1 MGERQAGGLQ
11 VAGLEVAGLAV
22 TLGGRRVLR
31 DISFEA
37 PAGRTT
43 AVLGPSGCGKTTLL
57 RAVCGLQQPDE
68 GQVLVGGRDVSGVP
82 AHERG
87 MGLAFQDRALFPHLD
102 VAGNVAFGL
111 RMAGVSEP
119 ATVRRVREVLALVG
133 LEGFEGRRVGSLSG
147 GEAQRVALARSLAPD
162 PAVLCL
168 DEPLGSL
175 DRVLHDRLVED
186 LRALFDALA
195 TTVLLVTHDHAEALA
210 LADHLVVVGSA
221 EGPAEGPA
229 AATVL
234 AAGSP
239 REIWLRPPTV
249 AVARFLGHQVLDA
262 LSAAALGMDT
272 GGTPWVV
279 VHASAV
285 QLVPGGGAVVRDSL
299 FVGGRTVVRVEV
311 PGVGLVQADTGAWA
325 GPSAGD
331 RVDVRV
337 DPAGVWPVG
346 S

>member
-1 MGERQAGGLQ
+1 MLDVQAAGLQ
-11 VAGLEVAGLAV
+11 VAGLTV
-22 TLGGRRVLR
+22 TLGGRRVLGGV
-31 DISFEA
+31 SFGA

-57 RAVCGLQQPDE
+57 RVVCGLQQPDA
-68 GQVLVGGRDVSGVP
+68 GRVLVGGREVTEVP
-82 AHERG
+82 AYRRG

-111 RMAGVSEP
+111 RMAGMSES
-119 ATVRRVREVLALVG
+119 AAASRVREVLELVG
-133 LEGFEGRRVGSLSG
+133 LGGFEGRRVGGLSG

-186 LRALFDALA
+186 LRGLFTRLA
-195 TTVLLVTHDHAEALA
+195 TTVLLVTHDHTEALA
-210 LADHLVVVGSA
+210 LADHLVVVG
-221 EGPAEGPA
+221 PAGEHEA
-229 AATVL
+229 STVL
-234 AAGSP
+234 ASGPP
-239 REIWLRPPTV
+239 REVWLRPPSV

-262 LSAAALGMDT
+262 PAAAALGVDV
-272 GGTPWVV
+272 GDAPWVV
-279 VHASAV
+279 VHTSAV
-285 QLVPGGGAVVRDSL
+285 QVGAGAEAVVRDAL
-299 FVGGRTVVRVEV
+299 FIGGRTVVRLEV
-311 PGVGLVQADTGAWA
+311 PGVGLLQADTGAWA
-325 GPSAGD
+325 GPAVGD
-331 RVDVRV
+331 RVGVRL